1 VIAVLLETLAAMA
14 LVVFVAVVTFSLPR
28 AVLYPDSWVIRK
40 MACQAK
46 ILGFDFGYPDSWV
59 IRKMACQAK
68 ILGFD
73 FGP

>member
-1 VIAVLLETLAAMA
+1 VLLMGALALAEHIPLLAPVARHWPLTFLGLALFLFLRADET
-14 LVVFVAVVTFSLPR
+14 
-28 AVLYPDSWVIRK
+28 
-40 MACQAK
+40 
-46 ILGFDFGYPDSWV
+46 YPDSWV